1 MTADASELSFFE
13 GQIIG
18 DEGPRDLEDFDG
30 RGGVD
35 DVSDLSWN
43 DGMAT
48 ARADVESA
56 SLEEAFDGL
65 GVERAAPAESE
76 TLGTGVDSLD
86 EALDGGLR
94 SGLLTE
100 MAETGPSSGGQVVLL
115 HLLAGMRRAQKFVAL
130 VDGADGFD
138 PQSSPGELLEHLL
151 WARCRSADEAMKVA
165 DALLRDEN
173 LGMVLVDMRGCE
185 ERELGRV
192 KSADWY
198 RLQRLAERSGAY
210 VCVFTP
216 KAMIP
221 SAQVRV
227 RLEGRYCI
235 ENMDSGLSDLGRG
248 LEFEVLRKRTRE
260 RNGFA
265 QLVKRAVG

>member
-1 MTADASELSFFE
+1 M
-13 GQIIG
+13 
-18 DEGPRDLEDFDG
+18 P
-30 RGGVD
+30 
-35 DVSDLSWN
+35 WN

-56 SLEEAFDGL
+56 SLEQAFDGL
-65 GVERAAPAESE
+65 GVERVAPAESE

-100 MAETGPSSGGQVVLL
+100 LAETRASAGGQALL
-115 HLLAGMRRAQKFVAL
+115 LYLLAGMRRAQRFAAL

-138 PQSSPGELLEHLL
+138 PQSSPPELLEHLL
-151 WARCRSADEAMKVA
+151 WVRCRSAGEAMKVA

-173 LGMVLVDMRGCE
+173 LGMVIVDMRGCE
-185 ERELGRV
+185 TRELRRV

-216 KAMIP
+216 EAMIP

-227 RLEGRYCI
+227 RLA
-235 ENMDSGLSDLGRG
+235 GLLEIDGLDASLSELASG

-260 RNGFA
+260 REGFA
-265 QLVKRAVG
+265 QLVRRVG

>member
-1 MTADASELSFFE
+1 
-13 GQIIG
+13 
-18 DEGPRDLEDFDG
+18 
-30 RGGVD
+30 
-35 DVSDLSWN
+35 
-43 DGMAT
+43 MAT

-65 GVERAAPAESE
+65 GVERVAPAESE

-100 MAETGPSSGGQVVLL
+100 LAESGASSGGQVLLL
-115 HLLAGMRRAQKFVAL
+115 HLLAGMRREQKFAAL

-138 PQSSPGELLEHLL
+138 PESAPRELLEHLL
-151 WARCRSADEAMKVA
+151 WARCRSAGEAMKVA

-173 LGMVLVDMRGCE
+173 LGMVLVDVRGCG
-185 ERELGRV
+185 ERELRGV
-192 KSADWY
+192 KAADWY
-198 RLQRLAERSGAY
+198 RLQRLAERSGAF

-216 KAMIP
+216 RPFIP

-227 RLEGRYCI
+227 RLQGRMSI
-235 ENMDSGLSDLGRG
+235 ENMDMSVSELGGG
-248 LEFEVLRKRTRE
+248 LEFEVLRKRVRE
-260 RNGFA
+260 REGFA
-265 QLVKRAVG
+265 QLVRRAVG

>member
-18 DEGPRDLEDFDG
+18 DEGARDSVDSG
-30 RGGVD
+30 RRGGVD
-35 DVSDLSWN
+35 DASDLPRN

-100 MAETGPSSGGQVVLL
+100 LAEAGASSGGQVMLL
-115 HLLAGMRRAQKFVAL
+115 HLLAGMRRAQRFVAL

-138 PQSSPGELLEHLL
+138 PQSAPSELLEHLL

-185 ERELGRV
+185 ERELRRV

-216 KAMIP
+216 KSMIP

-227 RLEGRYCI
+227 QLDGQFCI
-235 ENMDSGLSDLGRG
+235 EMMDADLSNLGKDLGIK
-248 LEFEVLRKRTRE
+248 VLRKRTRE
-260 RNGFA
+260 RSGFA
-265 QLVKRAVG
+265 QLVKRVG

>member
-1 MTADASELSFFE
+1 MS
-13 GQIIG
+13 
-18 DEGPRDLEDFDG
+18 DLEAFQDVDG
-30 RGGVD
+30 C
-35 DVSDLSWN
+35 SEMQWN

-48 ARADVESA
+48 ARADAESA

-65 GVERAAPAESE
+65 GVERVAPAESE

-100 MAETGPSSGGQVVLL
+100 LAETGASSGGQVLLL
-115 HLLAGMRRAQKFVAL
+115 HLLAGMRRAMRFAAL

-138 PQSSPGELLEHLL
+138 PQSSPPELLEHLL
-151 WARCRSADEAMKVA
+151 WARCRSAGEAMKLA

-173 LGMVLVDMRGCE
+173 LGMVLVDLRGCE
-185 ERELGRV
+185 TRELRRV

-216 KAMIP
+216 EAMIP

-227 RLEGRYCI
+227 RLAGQYGIGE
-235 ENMDSGLSDLGRG
+235 MDSDLRGLGCG

-260 RNGFA
+260 RGGFA
-265 QLVKRAVG
+265 QLVRRAVG

>member
-1 MTADASELSFFE
+1 MATGRADA
-13 GQIIG
+13 
-18 DEGPRDLEDFDG
+18 
-30 RGGVD
+30 
-35 DVSDLSWN
+35 
-43 DGMAT
+43 
-48 ARADVESA
+48 ESA

-65 GVERAAPAESE
+65 GVERVEPAESE

-100 MAETGPSSGGQVVLL
+100 LAEGGASSGGQVLLL
-115 HLLAGMRRAQKFVAL
+115 HLLAGMRRAQRFVAL

-151 WARCRSADEAMKVA
+151 WARCRSAGEAMKVA

-173 LGMVLVDMRGCE
+173 LGMVLVDLRGCE
-185 ERELGRV
+185 RRELRRV

-216 KAMIP
+216 EAMVP

-227 RLEGRYCI
+227 RLEGRYGI
-235 ENMDSGLSDLGRG
+235 GEMDRDLRGLGRG

-260 RNGFA
+260 RDGFA
-265 QLVKRAVG
+265 QLVRRAAG